1 MFSSTQASRYI
12 CGNNLFSGLQNLGE
26 GGRQCVFPELSL
38 DLVSNQNSVLC
49 HLFPTH
55 LSWPLLVLVL
65 REGDTKVIMLWGLE
79 FCPSCCNTVTNGNT
93 RLLWISFSLPV
104 AHSCP
109 LFIEKWGWERSRVE
123 VENTTGQMLDFEWF
137 GSLFK
142 IANRW
147 IAECS
152 LTKGKIF
159 LFHPSIFVFRP
170 QCPEFLGQ
178 CCCKSTTAN
187 SQFNYTLITIVN
199 VQLSFPALLQMLPV
213 KCIL

>member
-93 RLLWISFSLPV
+93 RLLWISFSLPFIMP
-104 AHSCP
+104 AAPLPSCLP
-109 LFIEKWGWERSRVE
+109 LTSPWV
-123 VENTTGQMLDFEWF
+123 
-137 GSLFK
+137 
-142 IANRW
+142 
-147 IAECS
+147 
-152 LTKGKIF
+152 
-159 LFHPSIFVFRP
+159 
-170 QCPEFLGQ
+170 
-178 CCCKSTTAN
+178 
-187 SQFNYTLITIVN
+187 
-199 VQLSFPALLQMLPV
+199 SFPHITSVSPCSSLMSSLYWEMRLRKEQSGSGEHHRADAGLWMIWQSLQNSKQVNCWMFINKRQDIPFPSKHFCL
-213 KCIL
+213 